1 MAKIILVFDD
11 LAEFNS
17 LSIWSFNIEELDTM
31 LPKVEMLNFI
41 FFHLKAGCLG
51 ALKAASASEV
61 FKEIWLIAPVWRTA
75 PSPVQISRVR

>member
-17 LSIWSFNIEELDTM
+17 LSIWSFNVEELDAM

-41 FFHLKAGCLG
+41 FFHLN
-51 ALKAASASEV
+51 ED
-61 FKEIWLIAPVWRTA
+61 FR
-75 PSPVQISRVR
+75 